1 MQKLSKRWR
10 TVRWRQWRARHYAC
24 VIGNVGDGNY
34 RPSFY
39 KKQYLSNGQASCREI
54 SHKHCK

>member
-1 MQKLSKRWR
+1 MQSELMSILAGVSKHALLLAIWR
-10 TVRWRQWRARHYAC
+10 RQFWPC
-24 VIGNVGDGNY
+24 
-34 RPSFY
+34 FY

>member
-1 MQKLSKRWR
+1 MHNALTSILEG
-10 TVRWRQWRARHYAC
+10 VRKHHAC
-24 VIGNVGDGNY
+24 VNNGNVGDGNF